1 MKKNFIFLALLSVL
15 VISGCLGNDLK
26 QAMAEESSSQYQKY
40 YTSIRLEE
48 GDTLWNIADRYRA
61 NSGKSR
67 EEYVRELRFMNSLID
82 DTIHTGNYLT
92 VSYYEPVKGQ

>member
-1 MKKNFIFLALLSVL
+1 MKKNFTFLVLLSVL

-26 QAMAEESSSQYQKY
+26 QAMAEETGGQYQKY

-48 GDTLWNIADRYRA
+48 GDTLWTIADRYSA

-67 EEYVRELRFMNSLID
+67 EDYVRELRFMNSLTD

-92 VSYYEPVKGQ
+92 VSYYKPAIEQ